1 MGAEDHMFLPGI
13 SKLVKDHSSSELFV
27 IPDCGHVV
35 NVEKADV
42 FNEKVIGFIKAL
54 RQKRGSQI

>member
-1 MGAEDHMFLPGI
+1 MFLPGI

-42 FNEKVIGFIKAL
+42 FNEKVIAFIKAL
-54 RQKRGSQI
+54 R